1 MLRITGIA
9 PVISYPV
16 NNIHYFKML
25 DTGWIDEIV

>member
-1 MLRITGIA
+1 MIHIAGIA

-16 NNIHYFKML
+16 NNIHFYKML